1 MVQVLRLLYKTQ
13 KEETTKVHD
22 LLSLLRLKCPGAD
35 FWVLNI
41 FPKNA
46 QLSPLG
52 IYNSRPWNSH
62 KHVSSEIDQFWI
74 FFLFGPL
81 ISLLILLLLT
91 GRMTIVFLNFQF
103 SISAGG
109 CIGSVLWVGVIV
121 FVYLQYLYLYIW
133 RICICVLGEF
143 TVFLNIRFLFPQV
156 GAHGSVLRVG
166 VEKSRGGHR
175 HHRVH
180 HARGRFCHHKHCQC
194 NHHYHHHQYQDD

>member
-1 MVQVLRLLYKTQ
+1 MGMVQVITSIYTTHHQNKGRNKIQNTNPWEWCRCYVYYTKHKM
-13 KEETTKVHD
+13 KEGPKYTTCLVK
-22 LLSLLRLKCPGAD
+22 RLKCRGAD

-109 CIGSVLWVGVIV
+109 CTWLNIASGSYCICIFAVFV
-121 FVYLQYLYLYIW
+121 FVYLENLYLCIW
-133 RICICVLGEF
+133 RICSIS
-143 TVFLNIRFLFPQV
+143 Q
-156 GAHGSVLRVG
+156 H
-166 VEKSRGGHR
+166 
-175 HHRVH
+175 
-180 HARGRFCHHKHCQC
+180 
-194 NHHYHHHQYQDD
+194 